1 MKIEIISRDG
11 KYKFY
16 TEGNNIQTVH
26 DIKEYLTT
34 NIKIDRNDI
43 LIFYKDY
50 LVDDNDCISSFGSL
64 PLQFTFETTSV
75 NKEEIEEDQNIILED
90 IATEDVKKIQKKSK
104 LDEDVKVDENSKSNE
119 DVKLKNEMNKQR
131 EEKIKIKLKGSG
143 TILEVDLCQTFLKD
157 NKRYLIKNR
166 RKIIN
171 FNQILEKFKKIKI
184 SRDDIIKIL
193 AFTMLIV
200 TNNCEVLFILSTVF
214 FLQMI
219 SKVFIKS
226 HRNYSRTMTHYS
238 RTCMMFI
245 TSLFMIDHNGF

>member
-90 IATEDVKKIQKKSK
+90 IATED
-104 LDEDVKVDENSKSNE
+104 
-119 DVKLKNEMNKQR
+119 
-131 EEKIKIKLKGSG
+131 
-143 TILEVDLCQTFLKD
+143 TFLKD